1 MVKKILLSIGAF
13 GLVVALGGC
22 ASLERFGKSMGSD
35 LGGGLYRSVKVVT
48 QTGEVIFEDEG
59 KFDIEVNDYRLK
71 YIDENGKLRIVY
83 IGGSTAILDEK

>member
-1 MVKKILLSIGAF
+1 MKKALLGISALL
-13 GLVVALGGC
+13 LVVVLGAC
-22 ASLERFGKSMGSD
+22 SSLERTMKSFDSD
-35 LGGGLYRSVKVVT
+35 MGGGLNRSVKVVT

>member
-1 MVKKILLSIGAF
+1 MKKAILGVFAVLLLGVLGA
-13 GLVVALGGC
+13 C
-22 ASLERFGKSMGSD
+22 SSLERFGKSMSSD
-35 LGGGLYRSVKVVT
+35 LGGGLNRSVKVVT